1 MSSSEANLIAA
12 KDSVPIKANYSNS
25 EETTDNNDKLPIL
38 NKININNSDTFKNSM
53 QNQLEEVIKEKKE

>member
-1 MSSSEANLIAA
+1 MSSSEANLITA